1 MEIVSGTGAERVT
14 VLLREVFRSTL
25 EAVGGLIGMN
35 APGKEPAELHY
46 VGAGEFSKVE
56 REEIA
61 ILDLPGEGPTPI
73 RVALGVPLDGAV
85 ALAGFLL
92 MKSSEMI
99 SKRLGAAALDETEQ
113 DAFGEVCNI
122 LAGSIEGVLK
132 AKVDGGLKLKHGTA
146 PRYKSPAHDALFSQP
161 LFYAVGQVKLGDLP
175 PNWIYLA
182 IDDESAR
189 RIAAPDELPA
199 FAPAAS
205 ADGDAADVVATTQR
219 PRALWYGPLL
229 PRATLDP
236 FADQLEV
243 VSCDHPDEVMRHT
256 RAKPVPVVVLV
267 NLAGVNRGT
276 RHVLRPIAE
285 VAQAAGIPVLAILEH
300 PTRTSVIQAVQA
312 GAASI
317 VALASAAEHLSGHI
331 TELVEPALARAA

>member
-1 MEIVSGTGAERVT
+1 MEIVNGTGAERVT

-35 APGKEPAELHY
+35 APGKKPAELHH
-46 VGAGEFSKVE
+46 VSAGEFSKVE

-61 ILDLPGEGPTPI
+61 ILDLPGDGPTPI
-73 RVALGVPLDGAV
+73 RLALGVPLDGAV

-132 AKVDGGLKLKHGTA
+132 EKVDAGLKLKHGTA
-146 PRYKSPAHDALFSQP
+146 PRYKSPAHDPLLSQA

-175 PNWIYLA
+175 PCWIYLA

-189 RIAAPDELPA
+189 RVAAPDELPTFA
-199 FAPAAS
+199 LEAVADGTDAPAPA
-205 ADGDAADVVATTQR
+205 TQR
-219 PRALWYGPLL
+219 PRALWYGAML
-229 PRATLDP
+229 PRTAIDP
-236 FADQLEV
+236 LASNLEV
-243 VSCDHPDEVMRHT
+243 VSCDHPDEVTRHA

-267 NLAGVNRGT
+267 NLAGIAHGP

-285 VAQAAGIPVLAILEH
+285 IASAAGIPVLAILER

-312 GAASI
+312 GAASV
-317 VALASAAEHLSGHI
+317 VALASASDHLHGHVAG
-331 TELVEPALARAA
+331 LVEPALARAA